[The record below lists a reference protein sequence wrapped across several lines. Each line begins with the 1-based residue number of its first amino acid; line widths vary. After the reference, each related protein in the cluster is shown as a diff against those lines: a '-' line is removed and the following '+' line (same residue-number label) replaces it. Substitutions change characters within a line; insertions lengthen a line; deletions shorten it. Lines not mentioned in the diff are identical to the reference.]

1 MYWIFSPRRCRRL
14 ILPVAAMVLLSAL
27 RWATPAVPASVE
39 AENGVAVPII
49 MYHSLMTSRQGDY
62 VIDPAL
68 FEQDLQYIQAAG
80 YQTVTVADLI
90 TYVDKGTP
98 LPAKPILLTF
108 DDGYYNNYLYAHP
121 LLQQYGMRA
130 VISPIAGVSEFYSDH
145 PDQQSRPHFSN
156 LTWEQLREM
165 AESGVWEV
173 QNHSYDLHH
182 NEKNQR
188 KGAAKRR
195 GESDDTYTR
204 MLTADLTAAQN
215 LLTRHVGVTPTAF
228 AYPFGAY
235 SAASQPVLEQ
245 LGFRASLS
253 CEEKVSRI
261 TRSPD
266 SLWRLGRY
274 RRPHGVGS
282 KTFFD
287 PIFRKAEE

>member
-27 RWATPAVPASVE
+27 RWTTPTVPASVQ
-39 AENGVAVPII
+39 AEDGVAVPVV
-49 MYHSLMTSRQGDY
+49 MYHSLMTQRQGDY
-62 VIDPAL
+62 VIDPTL

-80 YQTVTVADLI
+80 YETVTVADLI
-90 TYVDKGTP
+90 AYVDEGTP
-98 LPAKPILLTF
+98 LPKKPIILTF

-130 VISPIAGVSEFYSDH
+130 IISPIASVSAFYSDN
-145 PDQQSRPHFSN
+145 PDQQNRPNFSN
-156 LTWEQLREM
+156 LTWEQLQEM
-165 AESGVWEV
+165 AESGVWEI

-188 KGAAKRR
+188 KGAAKMR
-195 GESDDTYTR
+195 GESDQDYTR
-204 MLTADLTAAQN
+204 MLTADLTAAQD
-215 LLTRHVGVTPTAF
+215 LLTRLVGVTPTAF

-235 SAASQPVLEQ
+235 SAASAAVLKD

-253 CEEKVSRI
+253 CEERI
-261 TRSPD
+261 STVTRDPD

-274 RRPHGVGS
+274 RRPHRVDS